1 MNICVI
7 SPPDLRTK
15 PEDYGG
21 MEFMA
26 GNLAIGLLRL
36 GHTIVLLARGD
47 SMDLGQYEDGNSG
60 HPHETVGYGNEREL
74 PSVIK
79 TNLRNGQAIEQW
91 ASVFLDF
98 SHNKVLS
105 SERPDLPIINNH
117 QVMSLMGSGANPV
130 FISQGQKDE
139 KFPGVEGPVI
149 HYGLDLDEY
158 PFYDGPRDDYLL
170 YMGQIIPEKRIQTAI
185 EAAVR
190 ANIRIRVCGPW
201 WGPPEYSEGLREM
214 ERQNPG
220 LVSLEDS
227 IGGAEKIDALQ
238 KARALIH
245 LPGDKGWC
253 EAGAI
258 VVLEALAVG
267 TPVICSPNGCLVEYL
282 NVPEPPGVLVADLD
296 DAVQAV
302 ESVTNILPSVCR
314 KRVEEHFTQQ
324 RFALEYAIL
333 AKRVADGLRWNT

>member
-7 SPPDLRTK
+7 SPPSLRTK

-26 GNLAIGLLRL
+26 GNLAIGLSRL

-47 SMDLGQYEDGNSG
+47 SMDLGSPHQTIGYE
-60 HPHETVGYGNEREL
+60 EEREL

-79 TNLRNGQAIEQW
+79 TGLKNGQGIEQW

-98 SHNKVLS
+98 SHDKVLS
-105 SERPDLPIINNH
+105 SERLDLPIINNH
-117 QVMSLMGSGANPV
+117 QVMSLMGSGVNPV

-158 PFYDGPRDDYLL
+158 PFYDGSRDDYLL

-190 ANIRIRVCGPW
+190 AGIRIRVCGPW
-201 WGPPEYSEGLREM
+201 WGPEEYSQKLREM
-214 ERQNPG
+214 EERNPE
-220 LVSLEDS
+220 LISLENS
-227 IGGAEKIDALQ
+227 IGGSEKIEALQ

-245 LPGDKGWC
+245 LPGDRGWC

-258 VVLEALAVG
+258 VVLEALATG
-267 TPVICSPNGCLVEYL
+267 TPVICTPNGCLVEYL
-282 NVPEPPGVLVADLD
+282 QVPEPPGILVGNID
-296 DAVQAV
+296 DVVQAV
-302 ESVTNILPSVCR
+302 GGVVSIMPRVCR
-314 KRVEEHFTQQ
+314 KRVEEHFTQE
-324 RFALEYAIL
+324 RFAADYEKL
-333 AKRVADGLRWNT
+333 AKEVADGLRWNT